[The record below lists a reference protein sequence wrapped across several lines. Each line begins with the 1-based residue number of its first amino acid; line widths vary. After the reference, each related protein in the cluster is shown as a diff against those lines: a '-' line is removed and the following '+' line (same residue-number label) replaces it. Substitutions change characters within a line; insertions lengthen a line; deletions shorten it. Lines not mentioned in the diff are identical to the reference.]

1 MKNQVTLIGYV
12 GAEPETRA
20 YPSGDLVTSISLAT
34 SEKWRDRQSNELK
47 EHTEWHRVVFRD
59 RGGFKLGLRAKDLI
73 QKERSF
79 LFRASAHALMGERW
93 H

>member
-34 SEKWRDRQSNELK
+34 SEKWRDR
-47 EHTEWHRVVFRD
+47 
-59 RGGFKLGLRAKDLI
+59 
-73 QKERSF
+73 SF
-79 LFRASAHALMGERW
+79 SS
-93 H
+93 

>member
-34 SEKWRDRQSNELK
+34 SEKWRDRQS
-47 EHTEWHRVVFRD
+47 
-59 RGGFKLGLRAKDLI
+59 
-73 QKERSF
+73 KERSF
-79 LFRASAHALMGERW
+79 LFKGLSARAHGRKMALSID
-93 H
+93 